1 MKTTLHTDWT
11 VCDVGNGFVSD
22 RDDDNGLLGLDGQL
36 IIQPK
41 HQYNCLAYMISF
53 PSHWFRDCIP

>member
-11 VCDVGNGFVSD
+11 VGDVCKGFMYD
-22 RDDDNGLLGLDGQL
+22 KNENKGLFGLGGQL